1 MPTLA
6 PSFLSH
12 PNLVLTLVPAQVR
25 SVEREEVTEFVM
37 TVVARERTEAGR
49 EARASL
55 AIRVEARDTAP
66 PVLKVSAGN
75 IVLVLNS
82 FEGLFTLPSLYILKK
97 NQGSS
102 PGSVQFKTLTLTVTM
117 RPKILHLHL
126 VFFP

>member
-6 PSFLSH
+6 LSFLSH
-12 PNLVLTLVPAQVR
+12 PNLVLTPVSVQVR

-75 IVLVLNS
+75 NTNNVVNDL
-82 FEGLFTLPSLYILKK
+82 
-97 NQGSS
+97 
-102 PGSVQFKTLTLTVTM
+102 
-117 RPKILHLHL
+117 
-126 VFFP
+126 

>member
-1 MPTLA
+1 MHTVI
-6 PSFLSH
+6 
-12 PNLVLTLVPAQVR
+12 VLTRVPAQVR

-75 IVLVLNS
+75 NTNIVVNKDL
-82 FEGLFTLPSLYILKK
+82 
-97 NQGSS
+97 
-102 PGSVQFKTLTLTVTM
+102 
-117 RPKILHLHL
+117 
-126 VFFP
+126 

>member
-1 MPTLA
+1 MTPV
-6 PSFLSH
+6 S
-12 PNLVLTLVPAQVR
+12 AQVR

-75 IVLVLNS
+75 IVLNI
-82 FEGLFTLPSLYILKK
+82 FGGF
-97 NQGSS
+97 
-102 PGSVQFKTLTLTVTM
+102 
-117 RPKILHLHL
+117 
-126 VFFP
+126 